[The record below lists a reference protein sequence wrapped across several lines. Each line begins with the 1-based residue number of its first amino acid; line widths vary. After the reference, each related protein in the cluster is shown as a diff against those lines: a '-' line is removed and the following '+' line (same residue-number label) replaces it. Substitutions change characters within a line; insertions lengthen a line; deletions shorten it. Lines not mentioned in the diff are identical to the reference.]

1 MTYCQGRIPVTWT
14 VEEIDGLDWI
24 REPFN
29 DETMAKAWLDLYGPI
44 FRTGYQAD
52 HRSRQLQCNSQILRD
67 LLDQGIGLDRAG
79 FSYYKMMPGDILPYH
94 SDTYAR
100 YVSYYGVN
108 AADIWRVIVFPQDWQ
123 PGFLFEI
130 EGRPITQ
137 YRAGDFV
144 AWRGAAEHMA
154 GNLGRT
160 ARYTLQITGI
170 LTNGF

>member
-1 MTYCQGRIPVTWT
+1 MTYCQGRIPVSWT
-14 VEEIDGLDWI
+14 LEEIDGLDWT

-29 DETMAKAWLDLYGPI
+29 DPAMAGAWMDIYGPI
-44 FRTGYQAD
+44 FRTGFQAD
-52 HRSRQLQCNSQILRD
+52 HRSRQLDCNPQILRD
-67 LLDQGIGLDRAG
+67 LQAQGIDLDRTG

-100 YVSYYGVN
+100 YISHHKVDI
-108 AADIWRVIVFPQDWQ
+108 ADIWRVIVFPQDWQ

-144 AWRGAAEHMA
+144 AWQAGAEHMA
-154 GNLGRT
+154 GNLGRVP
-160 ARYTLQITGI
+160 RYTLQITGVMRGG
-170 LTNGF
+170 L